1 MPNVVKGS
9 KQEQMVVVP
18 YRPRQRVLFTL
29 FLVLGIA
36 ISAAGGW
43 AYGYYKTMLTQQTEL
58 ADQSELTAE
67 IDSLRLENANLR
79 RQIAILD
86 RSSVMDQQ
94 ANAEVQG
101 TITSLRERVAQL
113 EEDIVFYRQVVAE
126 ETEDTGLMIGQLDL
140 DATTDPGRYR
150 YKLVMR
156 QKDADGDTFLVG
168 HVNVNLVGLLDEE
181 QVILALR
188 DISEAE
194 DELDIRL
201 RFKYFQNI
209 EGELALPEGFQPDR
223 VQIAAVSTEP
233 VSKTISEDFGWV
245 VATE

>member
-29 FLVLGIA
+29 FLVLGVA

>member
-29 FLVLGIA
+29 FLVLGVA

-101 TITSLRERVAQL
+101 TVTSLRERVAQL

>member
-1 MPNVVKGS
+1 
-9 KQEQMVVVP
+9 MVVVP

-29 FLVLGIA
+29 FLVLGVA

-43 AYGYYKTMLTQQTEL
+43 AYGYYKTMLTQQIEL
-58 ADQSELTAE
+58 ADQSELVAE
-67 IDSLRLENANLR
+67 IDSLRLENADLR

-101 TITSLRERVAQL
+101 TITALRERVAQL
-113 EEDIVFYRQVVAE
+113 EEDIVFYRQVVAG
-126 ETEDTGLMIGQLDL
+126 ETEDTGLVIGQLDVN
-140 DATTDPGRYR
+140 ATADPNRYR

-156 QKDADGDTFLVG
+156 QQDADGDTFLLG
-168 HVNVNLVGLLDEE
+168 HVNINLVGLQDDE

-201 RFKYFQNI
+201 RFKYFQSI

-223 VQIAAVSTEP
+223 IQIAAVSTEP

-245 VATE
+245 VTTE

>member
-1 MPNVVKGS
+1 
-9 KQEQMVVVP
+9 MVVVP
-18 YRPRQRVLFTL
+18 YRPRQRILFTL
-29 FLVLGIA
+29 FLVLGVA

-58 ADQSELTAE
+58 ADQSKLTAE
-67 IDSLRLENANLR
+67 IGFLQLENDDLR

-113 EEDIVFYRQVVAE
+113 EEDIVFYRQVVGE
-126 ETEDTGLMIGQLDL
+126 ETEDTGLMIGQLNV

-168 HVNVNLVGLLDEE
+168 HVNVNLVGLRGDE

-201 RFKYFQNI
+201 RFKYFQSI

-223 VQIAAVSTEP
+223 IQIAAVSTEP

>member
-1 MPNVVKGS
+1 M
-9 KQEQMVVVP
+9 VVP

-29 FLVLGIA
+29 FVLLGVGV
-36 ISAAGGW
+36 SAAGGW
-43 AYGYYKTMLTQQTEL
+43 AYGYYKTMLTQEAEL
-58 ADQSELTAE
+58 ADRSELSAE
-67 IDSLRLENANLR
+67 LETLRLENADLS

-94 ANAEVQG
+94 ANAEVQA
-101 TITSLRERVAQL
+101 TMSALRERVAQL
-113 EEDIVFYRQVVAE
+113 EEDIVFYRGVVAE
-126 ETEDTGLMIGQLDL
+126 ETEDTGLVIGQLDV
-140 DATTDPGRYR
+140 DATADPARYR

-156 QKDADGDTFLVG
+156 QRDADGDTFLVG
-168 HVNVNLVGLLDEE
+168 HVNVNLVGLQDDE
-181 QVILALR
+181 QVILPLR
-188 DISEAE
+188 DVSEAE

-223 VQIAAVSTEP
+223 IQIAAVAVEP

>member
-1 MPNVVKGS
+1 
-9 KQEQMVVVP
+9 
-18 YRPRQRVLFTL
+18 L

-43 AYGYYKTMLTQQTEL
+43 TYGYYKTMLTQQTEL